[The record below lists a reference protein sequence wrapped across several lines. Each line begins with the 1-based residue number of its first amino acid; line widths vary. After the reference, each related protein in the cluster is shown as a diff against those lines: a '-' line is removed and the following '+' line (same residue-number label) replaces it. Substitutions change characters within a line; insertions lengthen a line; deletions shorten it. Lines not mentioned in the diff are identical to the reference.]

1 MHMSY
6 DRDQS
11 AGYFVNL
18 AGRLFIRALERRL
31 AGSVGP
37 MPVFLAL
44 SDGSSRSQAEL
55 ARWAQVE
62 QPTMANT
69 LNRMERDGL
78 IVRSPDP
85 ADGRSMLIA
94 LSPIGLE
101 RAIRTLSTAFE
112 LNGVALA
119 GLSEDEKDA
128 LFDTL
133 RRVIANLE
141 ADLASPA

>member
-1 MHMSY
+1 MSY
-6 DRDQS
+6 ERDQS
-11 AGYFVNL
+11 AGYVVNL

-37 MPVFLAL
+37 MPVFIAL

-78 IVRSPDP
+78 IIRSPDP

-94 LSPIGLE
+94 LSPPGLE
-101 RAIRTLSTAFE
+101 RARQTLSMAFE
-112 LNGVALA
+112 VNGVALA
-119 GLSEDEKDA
+119 GLSRDERDA
-128 LFDTL
+128 LFGTL
-133 RRVIANLE
+133 KRVIANLE
-141 ADLASPA
+141 ADLVPPA

>member
-6 DRDQS
+6 ERGQS

-37 MPVFLAL
+37 MPVFIAL
-44 SDGSSRSQAEL
+44 SDGSFRSQAEL

-94 LSPIGLE
+94 LSPLGLE
-101 RAIRTLSTAFE
+101 RAKQTLDMAFE
-112 LNGVALA
+112 VNDAALA
-119 GLSEDEKDA
+119 GLSRGERDA
-128 LFDTL
+128 LFGTL
-133 RRVIANLE
+133 KRVIANLE
-141 ADLASPA
+141 ADLSPPG